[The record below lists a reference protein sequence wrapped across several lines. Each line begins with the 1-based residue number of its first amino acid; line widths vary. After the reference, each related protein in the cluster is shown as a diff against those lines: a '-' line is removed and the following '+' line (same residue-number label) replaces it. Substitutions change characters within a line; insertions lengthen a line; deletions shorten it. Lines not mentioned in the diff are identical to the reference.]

1 MTDLSGHVEKLTS
14 DMNLILN
21 FYEEL
26 REQILQPSSVTF
38 QTINKFVIAFVRLIL
53 AKVVVD
59 GFTGPR

>member
-38 QTINKFVIAFVRLIL
+38 QTISKFVIAFVRLIL